1 MEKESYRGKVFEI
14 STLDGLIVD
23 LVRKCWS
30 EIVCVCVGG
39 NAHAY
44 MCTYTHARVL
54 VGVCLFPPT
63 ILQPKSWR
71 GVADCGCESE
81 FHSSLAD
88 N

>member
-1 MEKESYRGKVFEI
+1 M
-14 STLDGLIVD
+14 
-23 LVRKCWS
+23 
-30 EIVCVCVGG
+30 CVCVRD
-39 NAHAY
+39 AHAY

-71 GVADCGCESE
+71 GVANGGCESE
-81 FHSSLAD
+81 FHSGLAD